1 MNTRYKRFDPVY
13 PQKYSKERDSGETDR
28 FSLITGT
35 NDYLYH
41 NITSTITFEQI
52 RKFMCEDNTGMNYYS
67 QPTAYFEK
75 DAKKKLQMKTVG
87 QQYFTMECST
97 FEQELENT

>member
-41 NITSTITFEQI
+41 NITSTITFE
-52 RKFMCEDNTGMNYYS
+52 
-67 QPTAYFEK
+67 
-75 DAKKKLQMKTVG
+75 
-87 QQYFTMECST
+87 
-97 FEQELENT
+97 